1 MSANDQE
8 EGDRSLIDG
17 QFEMLPL
24 LLLLLLFM
32 QEGASRQVEWRFEM
46 TGLRKETVISKWGIG
61 GENNN

>member
-24 LLLLLLFM
+24 LQLLLFM
-32 QEGASRQVEWRFEM
+32 QEGASRQVEWIRDDGSYE
-46 TGLRKETVISKWGIG
+46 RDR
-61 GENNN
+61 N

>member
-32 QEGASRQVEWRFEM
+32 QEGASRQVEWIRDDGSYE
-46 TGLRKETVISKWGIG
+46 RDR
-61 GENNN
+61 N